1 MQIAA
6 KTVMPLIMTNVSSP
20 RLDMAHL
27 AQRSSARDSVGLF
40 ACHGSGEN
48 GLIHL
53 RVHSPPRHSRVK
65 HVKQLLDVVARFNRA
80 IQYSRDGRFRRDA
93 PEDWMPGIRGA

>member
-27 AQRSSARDSVGLF
+27 AQRLQAPAAR
-40 ACHGSGEN
+40 
-48 GLIHL
+48 
-53 RVHSPPRHSRVK
+53 
-65 HVKQLLDVVARFNRA
+65 
-80 IQYSRDGRFRRDA
+80 
-93 PEDWMPGIRGA
+93 